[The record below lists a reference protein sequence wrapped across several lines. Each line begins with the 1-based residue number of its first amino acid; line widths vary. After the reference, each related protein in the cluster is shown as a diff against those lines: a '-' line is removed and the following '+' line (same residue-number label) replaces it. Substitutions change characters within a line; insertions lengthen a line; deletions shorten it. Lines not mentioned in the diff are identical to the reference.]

1 MRRLFVLSTILF
13 WLATGGFW
21 AADLWLP
28 ESSDTRAVAAQ
39 EKTYTL
45 TEIARHATGKDC
57 WMAIRGQVYDFTT
70 YVPQHPADSSVFASW
85 CGKEATEAYQ
95 TKTRGRPHSPYADQ
109 LMTRYRIG
117 VLAAPN

>member
-85 CGKEATEAYQ
+85 CGKGATEAYQ

>member
-1 MRRLFVLSTILF
+1 MRRLFILSTILF
-13 WLATGGFW
+13 WLIAGGFW

-28 ESSDTRAVAAQ
+28 ELSETRAAAAQ
-39 EKTYTL
+39 EKAYTL
-45 TEIARHATGKDC
+45 AEIARHATSKDC

-70 YVPQHPADSSVFASW
+70 YVPQHPADSSVFVPW
-85 CGKEATEAYQ
+85 CGKEASEAYQ
-95 TKTRGRPHSPYADQ
+95 SKTRGRPHSPYADQ